1 MTTSATDARFAGSIP
16 ENYDRYLGPLLFQ
29 PYAEDL
35 VARFAE
41 LKEGRVLEI
50 AAGTGVVTKE
60 LARVLPKSVKIVA
73 TDLNEAML
81 RVCEQKLGG
90 SAVEF
95 RQADAQQLPFEDASF
110 DAMLAQ
116 FGVMF
121 LPDKRAGYRE
131 AWRVL
136 RPGARYVFNVW
147 DRVELNQVT
156 EIAGDVLV
164 RLFPSDPPGF
174 MRRTP
179 FGYFDPNTIKADLSS
194 AGFRRVE
201 IEVVAKTS
209 QGTAE
214 QAAIGLCHGTPM
226 RGEIEQRD
234 ASRLDEVTRAVTA
247 ALEERYGSGTFD
259 NAMSALVVDAWR
271 D

>member
-16 ENYDRYLGPLLFQ
+16 ENYDRYLGSLLFQ

-35 VARFAE
+35 VARLSD
-41 LKEGRVLEI
+41 LKQGRILEI

-60 LARVLPKSVKIVA
+60 LSRTLPQSVEIVA

-81 RVCEQKLGG
+81 RVCEQKLRG
-90 SAVEF
+90 SAVTF
-95 RQADAQQLPFEDASF
+95 RQADAQQLPFEDESF
-110 DAMLAQ
+110 DAVVAQ

-131 AWRVL
+131 ARRVL
-136 RPGARYVFNVW
+136 RPGARYLFNVW
-147 DRVELNQVT
+147 DRVERNQVT
-156 EIAGDVLV
+156 EVTSDVLV

-179 FGYFDPNTIKADLSS
+179 FGYFDQDTIKADLDS

-209 QGTAE
+209 PGTAE
-214 QAAIGLCHGTPM
+214 QAAIGLCQGTPI

-247 ALEERYGSGTFD
+247 ALAERFGTGTFE
-259 NAMSALVVDAWR
+259 NPMSALVVSAWR